1 LSSSEIDGQADE
13 RGACVDEFGQRV
25 GAPVDW
31 QPATPP
37 RPVTLAGRWC
47 TVVPLDLAHVPDL
60 YAALA
65 PGPPGQWTYLAFGPC
80 DTEADLREVVSGYL
94 ANPGFVSFAILDAAG
109 RARGIAAYLR
119 IDPAIGSLEVGGILL
134 GEGLRR
140 TAAATEAMWLLA
152 RNAFEQL
159 GFRRYE
165 WKCDALN
172 TPSRYAAER
181 LGFRFEGVWRQA
193 TIYKGRNRDTAW
205 FAMTDADWPE
215 VSSAIQAWLDPT
227 NFDAAGRQLTPLRI
241 G

>member
-1 LSSSEIDGQADE
+1 MSRNKISDDGHETAHF
-13 RGACVDEFGQRV
+13 VNEFGQPV
-25 GAPVDW
+25 GAPLTW
-31 QPATPP
+31 RPATPP
-37 RPVTLAGRWC
+37 GPVTLAGRWC
-47 TVVPLDLAHVPDL
+47 TVVPLDLTHVPDL
-60 YAALA
+60 YAALV
-65 PGPPGQWTYLAFGPC
+65 PGPPGQWTYLTFGPC
-80 DTEADLREVVSGYL
+80 ASEAEVAEVVSGYL
-94 ANPGFVSFAILDAAG
+94 DNPGFVSFAILDAAG

>member
-1 LSSSEIDGQADE
+1 MSSSEIDGQADE

-47 TVVPLDLAHVPDL
+47 TVVPLDLAHVPEL

-65 PGPPGQWTYLAFGPC
+65 PGPPGQWTYLTFGPC
-80 DTEADLREVVSGYL
+80 LREVVSGYL

>member
-1 LSSSEIDGQADE
+1 VPPDEIRA
-13 RGACVDEFGQRV
+13 RVNEFGQPV

-47 TVVPLDLAHVPDL
+47 TVVPLDLAHVPEL

-65 PGPPGQWTYLAFGPC
+65 PGPPGQWTYLTFGPC
-80 DTEADLREVVSGYL
+80 DTKADLREVVSGYL

>member
-1 LSSSEIDGQADE
+1 MSHNAVGVPPDEIRA
-13 RGACVDEFGQRV
+13 RVNEFGQPV

-47 TVVPLDLAHVPDL
+47 TVVPLDLAHVPEL

-65 PGPPGQWTYLAFGPC
+65 PGPPGQWTYLTFGPC
-80 DTEADLREVVSGYL
+80 DTKADLREVVSGYL